1 MINATVEVSN
11 SGGTTPNFTAA
22 ISDLGTFLE
31 SVRSQLQPAVYTYV
45 CIEDAEPLTPSG
57 IGITWK
63 WRPDLPK
70 GITLTIVDD
79 TEEMLAVGDTITVTI
94 AADEV
99 NVTEIQKRT
108 PEMYDA
114 VADGVMYRGI
124 PFRTGFVADEDELE
138 KFENEHPGFIA
149 IQYGFVHMWQL
160 DDSGEWVVI
169 GGEEGSGS

>member
-11 SGGTTPNFTAA
+11 SGGTTPNFTAE

-31 SVRSQLQPAVYTYV
+31 SVRSQLQPAVYAFVYDGET
-45 CIEDAEPLTPSG
+45 EKWTPG
-57 IGITWK
+57 E
-63 WRPDLPK
+63 PK

-79 TEEMLAVGDTITVTI
+79 TEEMLAAGDTITVTI

-108 PEMYDA
+108 ADMYDA
-114 VADGVMYRGI
+114 VADGVLYRGI

-138 KFENEHPGFIA
+138 KYENEHPGFIA

-160 DDSGEWVVI
+160 DDNGEWIVI
-169 GGEEGSGS
+169 GGEEGSES

>member
-31 SVRSQLQPAVYTYV
+31 SVRSQLQPAVYAFVYDGETE
-45 CIEDAEPLTPSG
+45 IWTPG
-57 IGITWK
+57 E
-63 WRPDLPK
+63 PK

-79 TEEMLAVGDTITVTI
+79 TEEMLAAGDTITVTI

-108 PEMYDA
+108 PDMYDA

-138 KFENEHPGFIA
+138 KYENEHPGFIA

-160 DDSGEWVVI
+160 DDNGEWIVI